1 MKPAGMCGALFAMR
15 AFIVRLGWK
24 CLFAE
29 DSPMLPEGLG
39 FVCGQRLK
47 QLEAAVNERRKSDA
61 TRLVLPTP
69 PMPLRRLRPLLQ
81 LGENRA

>member
-1 MKPAGMCGALFAMR
+1 
-15 AFIVRLGWK
+15 
-24 CLFAE
+24 
-29 DSPMLPEGLG
+29 MLPEGLG